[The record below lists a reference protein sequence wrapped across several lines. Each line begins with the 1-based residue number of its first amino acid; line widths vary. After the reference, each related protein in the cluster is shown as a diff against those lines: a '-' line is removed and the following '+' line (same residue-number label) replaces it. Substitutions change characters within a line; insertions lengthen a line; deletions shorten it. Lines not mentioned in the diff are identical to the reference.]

1 MSCRFVRPL
10 AMCILIN
17 ILSSP
22 ANADRRTAVSF
33 VERGLHA
40 TGIDAKITCFT
51 QAWEADTTY
60 VVAAINLAT
69 AFQKKGKADEAVR
82 MFRAALAIAEA
93 AGDVPGT
100 AQALFGLGDV
110 AYDGKRYG
118 TAWEYYRKGLAHNPD
133 DAETKSRIAML
144 KKNMPQYF
152 TPDGEFLFKDRDQ
165 ISAGLQL
172 KRGTGVVPRSD
183 GVDLP
188 IPFEYDSDGI
198 TPEAESQM
206 AALEDAVNALSLGT
220 IVINGHCDSRGD
232 PEYNLRLSRRRA
244 EAVKRRLMKAT
255 GFPADRFRTNGFGY
269 ERPVVPDARSEA
281 DHQKNRR
288 VEIAL
293 EAR

>member
-10 AMCILIN
+10 AICIMIS

-22 ANADRRTAVSF
+22 ANADRKTAVSF

-40 TGIDAKITCFT
+40 ADIDAKIACFT
-51 QAWEADTTY
+51 QAWEADATY
-60 VVAAINLAT
+60 AVAAINLAT

-82 MFRAALAIAEA
+82 MFQAALAIAEA
-93 AGDVPGT
+93 AGDAPGT

-118 TAWEYYRKGLAHNPD
+118 TAWKYYRKGLTHNPD
-133 DAETKSRIAML
+133 DPETMSRIATL
-144 KKNMPQYF
+144 KENMPQYF

-198 TPEAESQM
+198 TPEAEPQM
-206 AALEDAVNALSLGT
+206 AALEEAVKALALGT

-255 GFPADRFRTNGFGY
+255 GFSADRFRTNGFGF